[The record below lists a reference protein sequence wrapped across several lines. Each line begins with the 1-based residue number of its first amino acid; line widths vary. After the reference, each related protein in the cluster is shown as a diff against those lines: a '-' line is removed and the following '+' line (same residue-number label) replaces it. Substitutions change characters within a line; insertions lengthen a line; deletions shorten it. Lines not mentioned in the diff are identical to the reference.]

1 MKKTFFLLVMLLAGT
16 GIYAQTNMNNPV
28 IETIMQRRSIRQ
40 YKTTPVEREKLQLVA
55 ECGINAPSA
64 INRQKWALR
73 IVDNPDFIDGATAA
87 LKKARP
93 EIVAHDKSFRNMFR
107 NAPAII
113 CVGVEE
119 KEDAY
124 TKTDAG
130 LLGENMML
138 AAQSLGLGTCCLG
151 MAADQLNNMP
161 ELKEY
166 FDRLNL
172 PEGYKLA
179 YVIAIGYPDEAPAAK
194 PRDKEKIQFV
204 K

>member
-1 MKKTFFLLVMLLAGT
+1 MKKVLFLLAMLCASAGV
-16 GIYAQTNMNNPV
+16 YSQTDMNNAV

-40 YKTTPVEREKLQLVA
+40 YKTTPVEREKLMKVA

-64 INRQKWALR
+64 INRQKWAIR
-73 IVDNPDFIDGATAA
+73 IVDNLDFINGATNA

-93 EIVAHDKSFRNMFR
+93 EMVAHDKSFRNMFR

-113 CVGVEE
+113 CVGIEA
-119 KEDAY
+119 KEDTY
-124 TKTDAG
+124 SKVDAG

-151 MAADQLNNMP
+151 MAADQLNNIP

-166 FDRLNL
+166 FNRLNL
-172 PEGYKLA
+172 PEGYKLT
-179 YVIAIGYPDEAPAAK
+179 YVLAIGYPDEAPAAK
-194 PRDKEKIQFV
+194 PRDKGKIQFV
-204 K
+204 E